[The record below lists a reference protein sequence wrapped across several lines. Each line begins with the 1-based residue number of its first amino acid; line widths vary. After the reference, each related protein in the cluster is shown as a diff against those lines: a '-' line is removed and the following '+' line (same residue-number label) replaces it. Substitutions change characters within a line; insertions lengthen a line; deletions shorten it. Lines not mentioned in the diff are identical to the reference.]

1 MVNNLDSKLENSTIS
16 AVSAPD
22 INDDEVEIDLR
33 EIFYALKKK
42 ILLILMVALIGGC
55 GAGAYTQFMMTPI
68 YSSTSSILVLSK
80 ETTLTSLTDLQLGAS
95 LTSDYTVLI
104 KSTPVLEQ
112 VIENLKLDMTADQLR
127 NSTDTRI
134 LEITVNNADS
144 ALAKEI
150 VDEVANVSSS
160 YIGDK
165 MEVVP
170 PKIIE
175 VGKIA
180 TVRTSPSVKKNTE
193 LGFLLGLVACAA
205 IVVILA
211 VMDDTIKTEEDIEKY
226 LGISVLAK
234 VPDRKDFANKKS
246 NKRNRR

>member
-68 YSSTSSILVLSK
+68 YSSTSSMLVLSK
-80 ETTLTSLTDLQLGAS
+80 ETTLTSLTDLQ
-95 LTSDYTVLI
+95 
-104 KSTPVLEQ
+104 Q

-127 NSTDTRI
+127 NSITINNPTDTRI